1 MKELRENLSP
11 ACDARWHLLALI
23 NCIYEAQNP
32 ELIAR
37 FLLSR
42 REIKEQ
48 CSHFEI
54 PLYIMPLYP
63 TDCLSIGYI
72 ARHAS
77 KFIDKLLILSLS
89 GSRLRYLEIDG
100 LTQELRK
107 PALKHNVILS
117 ISYVPLSSRTLHVLC
132 TIFNPYSA
140 LAGLTITCNFIKDIQ
155 LALRLILTG
164 LNTSPLCEY
173 LCLNQAPLSIT
184 LHLVL
189 LLRCYHRINTL
200 DLCGNCAI
208 FSNPQAEML
217 FCEGLK
223 YSKLKQL
230 LLCDCKLDDTSLQV
244 LASTITGGSLLF
256 SLHIGGNVYTPD
268 GFTHFLS
275 VLLSRVAFTHLAMLS
290 VSIINDEHRLQVNQ
304 FNDQRRFLYPGY
316 PELRINNMDHN
327 IIIEHQDSLRFL
339 MQTPFLAKRSPHHF

>member
-1 MKELRENLSP
+1 MN
-11 ACDARWHLLALI
+11 
-23 NCIYEAQNP
+23 
-32 ELIAR
+32 
-37 FLLSR
+37 
-42 REIKEQ
+42 
-48 CSHFEI
+48 
-54 PLYIMPLYP
+54 
-63 TDCLSIGYI
+63 
-72 ARHAS
+72 
-77 KFIDKLLILSLS
+77 LS

-107 PALKHNVILS
+107 PAHKHNVILN

-140 LAGLTITCNFIKDIQ
+140 LAGLIITCNFIKDIQ

-173 LCLNQAPLSIT
+173 LCLNQTPLSIT

-189 LLRCYHRINTL
+189 LLRCYHNINTL
-200 DLCGNCAI
+200 DLCGNSA
-208 FSNPQAEML
+208 NPRAEML

-244 LASTITGGSLLF
+244 LASTITGGSFLF

-275 VLLSRVAFTHLAMLS
+275 VLLSRVAFTHFAMLS
-290 VSIINDEHRLQVNQ
+290 VSIINDGHRLQVNQ
-304 FNDQRRFLYPGY
+304 FNNQRRFLYPGY
-316 PELRINNMDHN
+316 PELCINNMDH

-339 MQTPFLAKRSPHHF
+339 MQAPFLAKRSPHHF